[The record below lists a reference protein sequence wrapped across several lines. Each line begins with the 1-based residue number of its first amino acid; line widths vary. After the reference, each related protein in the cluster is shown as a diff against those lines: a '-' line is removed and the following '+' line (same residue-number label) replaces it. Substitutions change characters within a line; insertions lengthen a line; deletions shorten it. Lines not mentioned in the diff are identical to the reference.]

1 MTEQS
6 KPTKTCEYC
15 GSVGPAFTFMD
26 GETICKSCFSRYPVD
41 GRKCRHR
48 IHELE
53 AELAVLRQQQGE
65 PVTWWKHVPCMEFL
79 PEHEHDAVKLAV
91 EAIVS
96 KLYKKYLEG
105 YSGFEGAS
113 ESWLN
118 DLLHSHLEKGDPIDV
133 ANFCIFLFANGQRTR
148 EAAPRVPE
156 GWKLVPVEPTE
167 EMAKAYWAFNDR
179 TDVVMADAWN
189 AMLAAAPEPQP
200 QADESDNIKDILSK
214 T

>member
-1 MTEQS
+1 MM
-6 KPTKTCEYC
+6 
-15 GSVGPAFTFMD
+15 GL
-26 GETICKSCFSRYPVD
+26 CKSELATRPLLYTDSIKGAQV
-41 GRKCRHR
+41 CRDDMWAVTTEELNRQADR
-48 IHELE
+48 IRELE
-53 AELAVLRQQQGE
+53 SELAALRQQQGE
-65 PVTWWKHVPCMEFL
+65 PAAWWKHVPYMESL

-91 EAIVS
+91 EAMVS

-118 DLLHSHLEKGDPIDV
+118 DLLHSHLAKGDPIDV

-167 EMAKAYWAFNDR
+167 EMKQAGWYAEGPENAYKD
-179 TDVVMADAWN
+179 
-189 AMLAAAPEPQP
+189 MLAAAPNACQCAGPDGQP
-200 QADESDNIKDILSK
+200 LNQCDECPR
-214 T
+214 